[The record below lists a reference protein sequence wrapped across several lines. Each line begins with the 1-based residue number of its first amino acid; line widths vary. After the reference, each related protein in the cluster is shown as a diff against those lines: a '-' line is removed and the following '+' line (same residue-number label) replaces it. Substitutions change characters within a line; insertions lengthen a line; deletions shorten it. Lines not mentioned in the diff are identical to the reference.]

1 MKTAKRGCPAIRVV
15 MFPKDTNGAGN
26 IFGGVILSH
35 IDVAGAVA
43 ASDICS
49 HRLVTVSFKEAE
61 FKKPV
66 HVKDILT
73 CWAEV
78 TDIGASS
85 ITTKVWVEVKRKGE
99 MIPVTQAEVVYVAVD
114 ENHRPIPIATGLI
127 SRKWKKVL
135 RDREAGKAGSATKA
149 STGEPSACCSP
160 GKRKS

>member
-1 MKTAKRGCPAIRVV
+1 MKRPNRGCPAVRVV

-43 ASDICS
+43 ASEVCS

-78 TDIGASS
+78 TDVGRTS
-85 ITTKVWVEVKRKGE
+85 IKTRVWVEVSRRGE
-99 MIPVTQAEVVYVAVD
+99 MIPVTEAEVIYVAVD
-114 ENHRPIPIATGLI
+114 ENHNPIPIETGMI
-127 SRKWKKVL
+127 SRKWKKVI
-135 RDREAGKAGSATKA
+135 RDRARGKETAATADHKCE
-149 STGEPSACCSP
+149 SGCSHP
-160 GKRKS
+160 RGRKS